1 VGFLNP
7 LLYSQGVM
15 AALNDISI
23 GNNGGYNAA
32 AGWDPCT
39 GLGSP
44 NGANLLVAL
53 RGEASAGQIG
63 QTAAG

>member
-1 VGFLNP
+1 
-7 LLYSQGVM
+7 LYSQGVA

-23 GNNGGYNAA
+23 GSNGGYNAT

-44 NGANLLVAL
+44 NGANLLIAL
-53 RGEASAGQIG
+53 VGNASAGQVG
-63 QTAAG
+63 KTAVG